1 MANPFKELLPRTYH
15 SFFGHFPRLTSVQEQ
30 TIPEI
35 MSGKDV
41 LVVSPAASGKTE
53 AVIAPMIEQAL
64 KQGTDRFAIIYI
76 SPTRA
81 LVNDLY
87 RRLNYSVE
95 SLGLSIDRKTG
106 DYPTIDEKKLPFILI
121 TTPESFDSML
131 CRHPKIFANL
141 SGVILDELHLLNNTP
156 RGDQLRILLT
166 RLEWMR
172 QSIGQ
177 TSKLHYAA
185 LSATVDDLTMA
196 NLYFSEANNISV
208 ICVRQNR
215 EIDYQLISGHENFIP
230 NLINHFIQNDYRKIL
245 WFFNARSLA
254 EGFLQTLKQKQTA
267 YPVWVHHS
275 SLARKEREQIE
286 YLMNTESRGIL
297 CATSTLELG
306 IDIGD
311 VDCVVQYRPPFN
323 ISSLLQRI
331 GRGNRRKQN
340 YLSAIGIYLSIIDK
354 ILFELFFECA
364 KQGTLYEHSY
374 SACLSILPQQI
385 FSYAFQRRRIGLTS
399 DAFDNITKEYLD
411 PAHISK
417 KEVSPTANSSKHKVA
432 SENRCGVYSNRIKN
446 EIFNYLV
453 SQDYLKPQKSGIYFL
468 TDKLE
473 RKVEYGKIH
482 SNIQEKSFGSYSV
495 YNAETGTFLGQVF
508 YLSERFILGGKAYEL
523 LRIEEKEKR
532 AFVRYLKDASGT
544 TKVFEGTGTI
554 GYHYKIIPLFL
565 RKLFPKYADK
575 IDGFPYFIENKQVHI
590 IHLLGGLYTY
600 ILKSALQKE
609 DYKVTDVSG
618 LMFIFPQ
625 PKSGPIYFPIPSESS
640 IREVIEQNLLRFE
653 DNLGSGAYF
662 RFLPKELQ
670 VEDHYR
676 ALDMAGLLEFIQS
689 RKLTQLEP
697 EAWLD
702 FENSQQET
710 EKTSKNTE

>member
-1 MANPFKELLPRTYH
+1 MNSPIKELLHRTYFP
-15 SFFGHFPRLTSVQEQ
+15 FFRRFGNLTEVQQQ

-53 AVIAPMIEQAL
+53 AVVAPMIEKAL
-64 KQGTDRFAIIYI
+64 QFGENRFAIIYI

-87 RRLNYSVE
+87 RRLVDPVTY
-95 SLGLSIDRKTG
+95 LGLKIDRKTG
-106 DYPTIDEKKLPFILI
+106 DYPTINEKDLPFILL

-141 SGVILDELHLLNNTP
+141 FGVILDELHLLNNTP

-166 RLEWMR
+166 RLERLRKSPPLMSLR
-172 QSIGQ
+172 ADAKQSP
-177 TSKLHYAA
+177 LCYAA

-196 NLYFSEANNISV
+196 NLYFPNPDNIKV
-208 ICVRQNR
+208 ICVKQSR
-215 EIDYQLISGHENFIP
+215 EIDYQLISGQDNFIP
-230 NLINHFIQNDYRKIL
+230 KLISHFIEKDFRKIL

-254 EGFLQTLKQKQTA
+254 EGFLQNLKQKKCP

-286 YLMNTESRGIL
+286 HLMTREPRGIL

-331 GRGNRRKQN
+331 GRGNRRNQN
-340 YLSAIGIYLSIIDK
+340 YLYAIGIYLSLIDK

-364 KQGTLYEHSY
+364 KSGTLYEHSY
-374 SACLSILPQQI
+374 SPCFSILPQQI
-385 FSYAFQRRRIGLTS
+385 FSYAFQRRRVGLTLE
-399 DAFDNITKEYLD
+399 AFNNITSNYLD
-411 PAHISK
+411 DQPETK
-417 KEVSPTANSSKHKVA
+417 T
-432 SENRCGVYSNRIKN
+432 
-446 EIFNYLV
+446 EIFNYLIA
-453 SQDYLKPQKSGIYFL
+453 QDYIQPAKFGIYFL

-473 RKVEYGKIH
+473 KKVEYGKIH

-495 YNAETGTFLGQVF
+495 YNAESGTFLGQVF
-508 YLSERFILGGKAYEL
+508 YLSERFILGGRSYEL
-523 LRIEEKEKR
+523 LRVEEKEKR
-532 AFVRYLKDASGT
+532 AFVRYLKETTGT

-554 GYHYKIIPLFL
+554 GYHYKLIPLFL
-565 RKLFPKYADK
+565 KKLFPKYADS
-575 IDGFPYFIENKQVHI
+575 INGFPYFIENKQIHI

-600 ILKSALQKE
+600 ILKQALQKE
-609 DYKVTDVSG
+609 DYKITDVSG
-618 LMFIFPQ
+618 LIFIFTQ
-625 PKSGPIYFPIPSESS
+625 PKSGPITFPIPKESS
-640 IREVIEQNLLRFE
+640 IREVINENLLRFE

-670 VEDHYR
+670 IEDHYR
-676 ALDMAGLLEFIQS
+676 ALDMAGLLQFLKTQ
-689 RKLTQLEP
+689 KLTQIKP
-697 EAWLD
+697 EMWLN
-702 FENSQQET
+702 FENNQKAEELTTEDTET
-710 EKTSKNTE
+710 TEQ

>member
-1 MANPFKELLPRTYH
+1 MANPFKELLPRTYYA
-15 SFFGHFPRLTSVQEQ
+15 FFGHFPRLTSVQEQ

-64 KQGTDRFAIIYI
+64 KQGADRFAIIYI

-87 RRLNYSVE
+87 RRLNYAVE

-166 RLEWMR
+166 RLERMR
-172 QSIGQ
+172 QSTGQ
-177 TSKLHYAA
+177 TTKLHYAA

-196 NLYFSEANNISV
+196 NRYFPEPSNISV

-215 EIDYQLISGHENFIP
+215 EINYQLISGHENFIP

-267 YPVWVHHS
+267 YPIWVHHS

-331 GRGNRRKQN
+331 GRGNRRRQN
-340 YLSAIGIYLSIIDK
+340 CLYAIGIYLSIIDK

-385 FSYAFQRRRIGLTS
+385 FSYAFQRRRIGLTT
-399 DAFDNITKEYLD
+399 DAFDNITAEYFND
-411 PAHISK
+411 
-417 KEVSPTANSSKHKVA
+417 T
-432 SENRCGVYSNRIKN
+432 SNVKN
-446 EIFNYLV
+446 EVFNYLV

-468 TDKLE
+468 TEKLE

-508 YLSERFILGGKAYEL
+508 YLSERFILGGKTYEL

-532 AFVRYLKDASGT
+532 AFVRFLKDASGT

-565 RKLFPKYADK
+565 KKLFPKYADK

-600 ILKSALQKE
+600 ILKSALHKE

-625 PKSGPIYFPIPSESS
+625 PKSGPIYFPLPSESS

-653 DNLGSGAYF
+653 DNLGSGAFF

-676 ALDMAGLLEFIQS
+676 ALDMAGLLEFIHSQN
-689 RKLTQLEP
+689 LTQLEP
-697 EAWLD
+697 KAWLD
-702 FENSQQET
+702 FENSQQAESSDKT
-710 EKTSKNTE
+710 EK

>member
-1 MANPFKELLPRTYH
+1 MTNSIKELLHRTYFP
-15 SFFGHFPRLTSVQEQ
+15 FFSRFGRLTEVQEK

-53 AVIAPMIEQAL
+53 AVVAPMIEKAL
-64 KQGTDRFAIIYI
+64 QKGPNRFAIIYI

-87 RRLNYSVE
+87 RRLVDPVIY
-95 SLGLSIDRKTG
+95 LDLKIDRKTG
-106 DYPTIDEKKLPFILI
+106 DYPTIKEKDLPFILL

-156 RGDQLRILLT
+156 RGDQLRVLLT
-166 RLEWMR
+166 RLER
-172 QSIGQ
+172 LRKSIGQ
-177 TSKLHYAA
+177 TDPKGSLRASAWQSPLNYTA

-196 NLYFSEANNISV
+196 NLYFPNLDNISV
-208 ICVRQNR
+208 VCVKQSR
-215 EIDYQLISGHENFIP
+215 EIDYELISGHNDFIP
-230 NLINHFIQNDYRKIL
+230 KLLNHFIEKDFRKIL

-254 EGFLQTLKQKQTA
+254 EGFLQTLKHQRCP

-286 YLMNTESRGIL
+286 HLMTSEPRGIL

-331 GRGNRRKQN
+331 GRGNRKQN
-340 YLSAIGIYLSIIDK
+340 YLYAIGIYTSIIDK

-364 KQGTLYEHSY
+364 KAGTLFEHTY
-374 SACLSILPQQI
+374 SPSLSILPQQI
-385 FSYAFQRRRIGLTS
+385 FSYAFQRRRIGLTTE
-399 DAFDNITKEYLD
+399 AIANITENYLNET
-411 PAHISK
+411 P
-417 KEVSPTANSSKHKVA
+417 E
-432 SENRCGVYSNRIKN
+432 IKT
-446 EIFNYLV
+446 EIFNYLIA
-453 SQDYLKPQKSGIYFL
+453 QDYLKPTKSGVYFL
-468 TDKLE
+468 TNKLE
-473 RKVEYGKIH
+473 KKVEYGKIH

-495 YNAETGTFLGQVF
+495 YNAESGTFLGQVY

-523 LRIEEKEKR
+523 LRVEEKERR
-532 AFVRYLKDASGT
+532 AFVRFLKDASGT

-554 GYHYKIIPLFL
+554 GYHYKMIPIFL
-565 RKLFPKYADK
+565 KKLFPKYANT
-575 IDGFPYFIENKQVHI
+575 IQGFPYFIENKQVHI

-600 ILKSALQKE
+600 ILKNALTKE
-609 DYKVTDVSG
+609 DVKITDVSG

-625 PKSGPIYFPIPSESS
+625 PKSGPIYFPMPAESS
-640 IREVIEQNLLRFE
+640 IREVIEENLLKLE
-653 DNLGSGAYF
+653 DNLGSGAFF
-662 RFLPKELQ
+662 RFLPKSLQ

-676 ALDMAGLLEFIQS
+676 ALDIRGLLDFIKSQ
-689 RKLTQLEP
+689 KLTELEP
-697 EAWLD
+697 EAWLQ
-702 FENSQQET
+702 FEDSHQDT
-710 EKTSKNTE
+710 ENK

>member
-1 MANPFKELLPRTYH
+1 MKKIEEINFEKNPVNLVKQLLPRTYFP
-15 SFFGHFPRLTSVQEQ
+15 FFSRFGRLTQVQEK

-53 AVIAPMIEQAL
+53 AVVAPMIERAL
-64 KQGTDRFAIIYI
+64 KQGSNRFAIIYI

-87 RRLNYSVE
+87 RRLVDPVTYLN
-95 SLGLSIDRKTG
+95 LQIDRKTG
-106 DYPTIDEKKLPFILI
+106 DYPTIKEKDLPFILL

-156 RGDQLRILLT
+156 RGDQLRILLARFQ
-166 RLEWMR
+166 RLR

-177 TSKLHYAA
+177 SSELRYAA

-196 NLYFSEANNISV
+196 NRYFPNSANISV
-208 ICVRQNR
+208 ICVKQQR
-215 EIDYQLISGHENFIP
+215 EIEYELISSHENFIP
-230 NLINHFIQNDYRKIL
+230 KLSDHFIQKDFRKIL

-254 EGFLQTLKQKQTA
+254 EEFLQTMKRLRTP

-286 YLMNTESRGIL
+286 SLMTSEPRGIL

-311 VDCVVQYRPPFN
+311 VDCIVQYRPPFN
-323 ISSLLQRI
+323 VSSLLQRV
-331 GRGNRRKQN
+331 GRGNRKQN
-340 YLSAIGIYLSIIDK
+340 YLYAIGIYTSIIDR

-364 KQGTLYEHSY
+364 KAGTLYEHTYAPS
-374 SACLSILPQQI
+374 LSTLPQQI
-385 FSYAFQRRRIGLTS
+385 FSYAFQRRRIGLTTG
-399 DAFDNITKEYLD
+399 AFDNITKDYL
-411 PAHISK
+411 S
-417 KEVSPTANSSKHKVA
+417 ESSD
-432 SENRCGVYSNRIKN
+432 IKT

-453 SQDYLKPQKSGIYFL
+453 SQDYLKPAKSGIYFL

-473 RKVEYGKIH
+473 KKVEYGKIH

-495 YNAETGTFLGQVF
+495 YNAESGTFLGQVF
-508 YLSERFILGGKAYEL
+508 YLSERFILGGKTYQL
-523 LRIEEKEKR
+523 LRIEEKERR
-532 AFVRYLKDASGT
+532 AFVRFLKDASGT

-554 GYHYKIIPLFL
+554 GYHYKMIPLFL
-565 RKLFPKYADK
+565 KKLFPKYADS

-600 ILKSALQKE
+600 ILKNALIK
-609 DYKVTDVSG
+609 DGIKITDVSG
-618 LMFIFPQ
+618 LMFILPQ
-625 PKSGPIYFPIPSESS
+625 PKSGPIYFPIPSEQS
-640 IREVIEQNLLRFE
+640 IREVIEENVLKLE
-653 DNLGSGAYF
+653 DNLGSGAFF
-662 RFLPKELQ
+662 RFLPKSLQ
-670 VEDHYR
+670 IEDHYR
-676 ALDMAGLLEFIQS
+676 ALDMAGLIDFIRTQQ
-689 RKLTQLEP
+689 LTQFEP

-702 FENSQQET
+702 FENQET
-710 EKTSKNTE
+710 DKK

>member
-1 MANPFKELLPRTYH
+1 MTNIKELLHRTYFP
-15 SFFGHFPRLTSVQEQ
+15 FFSRFGNLTEVQKQ
-30 TIPEI
+30 AIPAI

-53 AVIAPMIEQAL
+53 AVVAPMIERAL
-64 KQGTDRFAIIYI
+64 HLSENRFAIIYI

-87 RRLNYSVE
+87 RRLVDPISYLN
-95 SLGLSIDRKTG
+95 LKIDRKTG
-106 DYPTIDEKKLPFILI
+106 DYPTIHEKDLPFILI

-166 RLEWMR
+166 RLERLRKSM
-172 QSIGQ
+172 GK
-177 TSKLHYAA
+177 TEPLKYCA

-196 NLYFSEANNISV
+196 NLYFPNPENIQV
-208 ICVRQNR
+208 ICVKQSR
-215 EIDYQLISGHENFIP
+215 EIDYELVLGQNDYILR
-230 NLINHFIQNDYRKIL
+230 LINHFTQKDFRKIL

-254 EGFLQTLKQKQTA
+254 EGFLQTLKQKKCP

-286 YLMNTESRGIL
+286 HLMTREPRGIL

-331 GRGNRRKQN
+331 GRGNRRNQN
-340 YLSAIGIYLSIIDK
+340 YLYAVGIYLSLIDK

-364 KQGTLYEHSY
+364 KAGTLYEHSY
-374 SACLSILPQQI
+374 SASLSTLPQQI
-385 FSYAFQRRRIGLTS
+385 LSYAFQRRRIGLTL
-399 DAFDNITKEYLD
+399 DAIDNITENYLSES
-411 PAHISK
+411 PELK
-417 KEVSPTANSSKHKVA
+417 KQV
-432 SENRCGVYSNRIKN
+432 
-446 EIFNYLV
+446 FNYLV
-453 SQDYLKPQKSGIYFL
+453 AQDYLQPAKSSIYFL

-473 RKVEYGKIH
+473 KKVEYGKIH

-495 YNAETGTFLGQVF
+495 YNAESGTFLGQVF
-508 YLSERFILGGKAYEL
+508 YLSERFILGGKSYEL
-523 LRIEEKEKR
+523 LRVEEKEKR
-532 AFVRYLKDASGT
+532 AFVRYLKEATGT

-554 GYHYKIIPLFL
+554 GYHYKMIPLFIK
-565 RKLFPKYADK
+565 KLFPKYAHT
-575 IDGFPYFIENKQVHI
+575 INGFPYFIENKQVHL

-600 ILKSALQKE
+600 IIKNALVKE
-609 DYKVTDVSG
+609 DVKVTDVSG
-618 LMFIFPQ
+618 LMYIFSQ
-625 PKSGPIYFPIPSESS
+625 PKSGSITFPIPGESA
-640 IREVIEQNLLRFE
+640 IREVIGENLLRFE
-653 DNLGSGAYF
+653 DNLGSGALF

-670 VEDHYR
+670 IEDHYR
-676 ALDMAGLLEFIQS
+676 ALDMAGLLQFLRNQ
-689 RKLTQLEP
+689 KLTQIKSDM
-697 EAWLD
+697 WLK
-702 FENSQQET
+702 FEDNQKTT
-710 EKTSKNTE
+710 EKKIEDTEKDCN

>member
-1 MANPFKELLPRTYH
+1 
-15 SFFGHFPRLTSVQEQ
+15 
-30 TIPEI
+30 

-53 AVIAPMIEQAL
+53 AVVAPMIERAL
-64 KQGTDRFAIIYI
+64 EHGSNRFAIIYI

-87 RRLNYSVE
+87 RRLVDPVTYLE
-95 SLGLSIDRKTG
+95 LKIDRKTG
-106 DYPTIDEKKLPFILI
+106 DYPTINEKDLPFILI

-166 RLEWMR
+166 RLERLRKSMGKTE
-172 QSIGQ
+172 QLS
-177 TSKLHYAA
+177 YCA
-185 LSATVDDLTMA
+185 LSATVDDLTMS
-196 NLYFSEANNISV
+196 NLYFPNPENIQV
-208 ICVRQNR
+208 ICVKLSR
-215 EIDYQLISGHENFIP
+215 EIDYELVLGQNDYIP
-230 NLINHFIQNDYRKIL
+230 RLINHFIQKDFRKIL

-254 EGFLQTLKQKQTA
+254 EGFLQTLKQKKCP

-286 YLMNTESRGIL
+286 HLMTREPRGIL

-331 GRGNRRKQN
+331 GRGNRRNQN
-340 YLSAIGIYLSIIDK
+340 YLYAVGIYLSFIDK

-364 KQGTLYEHSY
+364 KAGTLYEHSY
-374 SACLSILPQQI
+374 SASLSTLPQQI
-385 FSYAFQRRRIGLTS
+385 FSYAFQRRRIGLTL
-399 DAFDNITKEYLD
+399 DAIDNITENYLSES
-411 PAHISK
+411 PQLK
-417 KEVSPTANSSKHKVA
+417 KQV
-432 SENRCGVYSNRIKN
+432 
-446 EIFNYLV
+446 FNYLV
-453 SQDYLKPQKSGIYFL
+453 GQDYLQPAKSGIYFL

-473 RKVEYGKIH
+473 KKVEYGKIH

-495 YNAETGTFLGQVF
+495 YNAESGTFLGQVF
-508 YLSERFILGGKAYEL
+508 YLSERFILGGKSYEL
-523 LRIEEKEKR
+523 MRVEEKEKR
-532 AFVRYLKDASGT
+532 AFVRYLKETTGT
-544 TKVFEGTGTI
+544 TRVFEGTGTI
-554 GYHYKIIPLFL
+554 GYHYKLIPLFL
-565 RKLFPKYADK
+565 KKLFAKYVDS

-600 ILKSALQKE
+600 IIKQALNKE
-609 DYKVTDVSG
+609 DAKVTDVSG
-618 LMFIFPQ
+618 LMFIFAQ
-625 PKSGPIYFPIPSESS
+625 PKTGPITFPIPSESA
-640 IREVIEQNLLRFE
+640 IREVIGENLLKFD
-653 DNLGSGAYF
+653 DNLGSGAFF

-670 VEDHYR
+670 IEDHYR
-676 ALDMAGLLEFIQS
+676 ALDMNGLLQFLRIQ
-689 RKLTQLEP
+689 KLTQIKSEM
-697 EAWLD
+697 WLD
-702 FENSQQET
+702 FENSQKDT
-710 EKTSKNTE
+710 EKTTEKTEDKE